1 MSWFSNITVVRGS
14 YNHSRNDEEVY
25 KEFLE
30 IANDIIPQI
39 LRMEHAG
46 GPLTRDPAACA
57 LLLRFYDG
65 LCCWE
70 EDSQTPVL
78 HITWATH
85 MLSSI
90 GKFDSEARTSV
101 ELLDAAADADN
112 TAGNNKSVVDK
123 TSAAAI
129 SGGGGDHQHNLRT
142 HQRTGKAHRVPS
154 VGKPQSPDGGLG
166 GLQVAAVEFCE
177 SGGSS
182 EVSPVG
188 VDSQLTPSSE
198 KLKMNLVV
206 EQLTR
211 QSDENDDEDD
221 DDDEGARSLEIDALA
236 HACSESLLN
245 PDFLRGGGEPF
256 VKDMNHQ
263 LLSSATSTQ
272 MDLSAFVASANSDL
286 SSDVGRVSAGVEN
299 SAVTERRPATDVSAE
314 RGPRLVL
321 HSAKMSALKQLLA
334 APKLNSSAIKLHLTA
349 QSQVARKPSAHIR
362 RPLST
367 HFYSDDRH
375 RRAVKRRRCADD

>member
-1 MSWFSNITVVRGS
+1 VLSS

-46 GPLTRDPAACA
+46 GLLTRDPIAYA

-90 GKFDSEARTSV
+90 GKFDSEARTAV
-101 ELLDAAADADN
+101 EILNHGGDAN
-112 TAGNNKSVVDK
+112 
-123 TSAAAI
+123 TSAVSDTTAEQKVSVLAVND
-129 SGGGGDHQHNLRT
+129 GGNPRQHNLRT
-142 HQRTGKAHRVPS
+142 HRRSDPVNGKSHLVPS
-154 VGKPQSPDGGLG
+154 IGKPQSPDSGVG
-166 GLQVAAVEFCE
+166 GLQVAAVEFSE

-188 VDSQLTPSSE
+188 MDTQLAPPPSD
-198 KLKMNLVV
+198 KLKINLD
-206 EQLTR
+206 QLAR
-211 QSDENDDEDD
+211 QSDENDDSDD
-221 DDDEGARSLEIDALA
+221 GVRRREIDALA

-245 PDFLRGGGEPF
+245 PDFLRGSGEPF
-256 VKDMNHQ
+256 VKDLNHQ

-272 MDLSAFVASANSDL
+272 MDLSAFVASADSDL
-286 SSDVGRVSAGVEN
+286 SSVGDISIRVTDSTAAYDSGQ
-299 SAVTERRPATDVSAE
+299 RPSLDSSVDQ
-314 RGPRLVL
+314 RPRLVL
-321 HSAKMSALKQLLA
+321 QSAKMSALRQLLV

-349 QSQVARKPSAHIR
+349 QSQVARKPSAHVR
-362 RPLST
+362 RPLSAQ
-367 HFYSDDRH
+367 FYSDDRH
-375 RRAVKRRRCADD
+375 LRAVKRRRRDDD

>member
-1 MSWFSNITVVRGS
+1 MCGS

-39 LRMEHAG
+39 LRMEHSSRQ
-46 GPLTRDPAACA
+46 LTRDPAAYA

-101 ELLDAAADADN
+101 KVLDSKPDDDN
-112 TAGNNKSVVDK
+112 SAGDNKMAGDK
-123 TSAAAI
+123 TSL
-129 SGGGGDHQHNLRT
+129 STVNGSSDPKLRDLRT
-142 HQRTGKAHRVPS
+142 HRRSKRTGKSHRVPL
-154 VGKPQSPDGGLG
+154 VGKPQSPEGGLG
-166 GLQVAAVEFCE
+166 SLQVAAVEFCE

-188 VDSQLTPSSE
+188 MDSQLTPSSD

-206 EQLTR
+206 EELAH
-211 QSDENDDEDD
+211 QSDENDDDADD
-221 DDDEGARSLEIDALA
+221 DGVRSLEIDALA

-272 MDLSAFVASANSDL
+272 MDLSAFVASANS
-286 SSDVGRVSAGVEN
+286 AGIEN
-299 SAVTERRPATDVSAE
+299 SAAVVSSEQISTLDISAE

-321 HSAKMSALKQLLA
+321 RSVKMSALKQLFVA
-334 APKLNSSAIKLHLTA
+334 SKLNSSAIKLHLTA

-375 RRAVKRRRCADD
+375 RRAVKRGRRADD